1 MGKFQY
7 ILRNLRTS
15 NSLTQDE
22 LSKSLKISR
31 STIGMYE
38 KGAREPDFETLESIA
53 DFFNVDIDY
62 LLGRTDKTTFI
73 PQSSPT
79 STYTIHCDTEA
90 EGNLILTYRKLND
103 KNKQKCTAYTNTL
116 LTTQEMEDEL
126 VLNAAHDNGATPEQK
141 RHADDIMQDPNE
153 WE

>member
-73 PQSSPT
+73 PQST
-79 STYTIHCDTEA
+79 STSFKEA

-103 KNKQKCTAYTNTL
+103 KNKQKCTAYANTL
-116 LTTQEMEDEL
+116 LATQEMEDEL
-126 VLNAAHDNGATPEQK
+126 VLNAAHDNGATSDQK
-141 RHADDIMQDPNE
+141 RHADDIMKNPNE